1 MNDLG
6 FYDLEFMIYEIEN
19 IYRQI
24 AGKQLVTDSRQV
36 VYAENTVFFAIKGK
50 HHNGHDYVATL
61 QSQGVRYFVVE
72 TYFAHTPLFASLSQ
86 ENTHFIVVDNAIATL
101 QTLAILHRKQFNL
114 PVIGITGSNGK
125 TIIKEWLGQL
135 LAADYQVVKSPKS
148 YNSQIGVPLSVWQLN
163 EKHEIAIF
171 EAGISKPAEMQKL
184 QEIIRPLIGI
194 FTNIGTAHD
203 EGFANRQE
211 KITEKL
217 QLFTKS
223 SLVIYCSDHHE
234 IEENLQLWQQN
245 HPAVTLFSWG
255 YSPLADLQILSKTKT
270 TKGTLL
276 KIEFKNLQSSLEIPF
291 ADTIFIENSLHCLAL
306 LLALGFE
313 LAKAAQLLQHLKPVK
328 MRLEIKG
335 GINDCLLIDDTYNND
350 LAGLTVALNFLQQ
363 HKQKPKNTVILSDML
378 ESGIHAEE
386 LYPKIAYLLE
396 SQQIDK
402 IVGIGSEISQY
413 AEVFGQKEKYFF
425 DHTQNLIESL
435 GKQTSNFSHEN
446 ILIKGARSFGFE
458 LIVKQLQAKIHGTVL
473 EINLEALVHNLN
485 FYRSLLKPETKM
497 MAMVKAFAYGSGS
510 FEVAKLLEYQKVDYL
525 AVAYTDEGVALR
537 ENGITLP
544 IMVMNPSPEVF
555 DKLLQYDLEPELYS
569 FGILESFASYLMKV
583 HRLKPMLQE
592 MHRLKPMLQMQEE
605 HRLKP
610 MLQKAKIHLKLDTGM
625 HRLGFEEQDLPRLA
639 EFLQVLATKIEV
651 VSVFTHLA
659 GADGNEFEDFSL
671 LQLRKFSHFAD
682 QIEAILG
689 YAPIR
694 HACNSAA
701 IVRFKDLL
709 TRATKVE
716 GIAASINNMVRL
728 GIGLYGVEA
737 NGLLQEKLRPI
748 GTLKTIISQIK
759 HVKQGETVG
768 YSRKGKA
775 EKTTTIATIAIGY
788 ADGFNRKF
796 SNGKGK
802 VLINNQ
808 LAPIIGNVCMDM
820 CMVDITDIAAEEGDE
835 VIIFSKD
842 LPISVLAEQIGT
854 IPYEILT
861 SIGERVKRVFL
872 SE

>member
-1 MNDLG
+1 MKN
-6 FYDLEFMIYEIEN
+6 EIEN
-19 IYRQI
+19 IYTQI
-24 AGKQLVTDSRQV
+24 ADKQLVIDSRQIV
-36 VYAENTVFFAIKGK
+36 HPENTVFFAIKGK
-50 HHNGHDYVATL
+50 HHNGHDYVAAL
-61 QSQGVRYFVVE
+61 QRQGVRYFVVE

-101 QTLAILHRKQFNL
+101 QTLAAFHRKQFNL

-163 EKHEIAIF
+163 RKHEIAIF
-171 EAGISKPAEMQKL
+171 EAGISKPTEMQKL
-184 QEIIRPLIGI
+184 QQMILPDIGI

-203 EGFANRQE
+203 EGFASRQE
-211 KITEKL
+211 KIAEKL
-217 QLFTKS
+217 QLFTES
-223 SLVIYCSDHHE
+223 SLVIYCLDHQE
-234 IEENLQLWQQN
+234 IEENLQLWQQK
-245 HPAVTLFSWG
+245 HPSVMLFSWG

-270 TKGTLL
+270 TRGTLL
-276 KIEFKNLQSSLEIPF
+276 KIVFKNLQNSLEIPF

-313 LAKAAQLLQHLKPVK
+313 LSKAEQLLQHLKPVK
-328 MRLEIKG
+328 MRLELKG

-378 ESGIHAEE
+378 ESGNNAEE

-402 IVGIGSEISQY
+402 IIGIGSEISQY

-425 DHTQNLIESL
+425 EHTHNFIESF
-435 GKQTSNFSHEN
+435 GKQASTFSHEN
-446 ILIKGARSFGFE
+446 ILIKGARNFGFE

-473 EINLEALVHNLN
+473 EINLEALLHNLN

-497 MAMVKAFAYGSGS
+497 MVMVKAFAYGSGS

-525 AVAYTDEGVALR
+525 AVAYTDEGIALR

-569 FGILESFASYLMKV
+569 FGILESFADYLMKA

-592 MHRLKPMLQMQEE
+592 IR
-605 HRLKP
+605 RLKP

-625 HRLGFEEQDLPRLA
+625 HRLGFEEQDLPKLA
-639 EFLQVLATKIEV
+639 ELLQILATQIEV

-659 GADGNEFEDFSL
+659 GADGSEFEDFSL
-671 LQLRKFSHFAD
+671 LQLQKFSYFAD
-682 QIEAILG
+682 QIESSLG

-709 TRATKVE
+709 TGAKKVE

-759 HVKQGETVG
+759 QVKQGETVG

-775 EKTTTIATIAIGY
+775 EKDTTIATIAIGY

-820 CMVDITDIAAEEGDE
+820 CMVDITNIAAEEGDE

-861 SIGERVKRVFL
+861 AVGERVKRVFL